1 MTKKVKNIAVLTSGG
16 DAPGMNAAIR
26 AVVRACSFYKVK
38 CFGVY
43 KGYEGLIHGEIE
55 ELNAR
60 SVRNIINR
68 GGTFL
73 KSARSQDFRT
83 EEGRKKAH
91 DNLIKYG
98 IDALIVIGGDE
109 YFSWWESEKGTVLFR
124 NLKTG
129 YFEYAQISMMDDKVK
144 LVSKG
149 VIFAAGEETSVSSAR
164 LSKMTKH
171 NLGKIWR
178 QKREDARKRL
188 QEILEKQ
195 KQSGN
200 Q

>member
-1 MTKKVKNIAVLTSGG
+1 MLKTKIIKNLFIAITLCFAVFA
-16 DAPGMNAAIR
+16 DIFAAPALP
-26 AVVRACSFYKVK
+26 S
-38 CFGVY
+38 
-43 KGYEGLIHGEIE
+43 LLEITQP
-55 ELNAR
+55 NGAK
-60 SVRNIINR
+60 
-68 GGTFL
+68 FKAYL
-73 KSARSQDFRT
+73 K
-83 EEGRKKAH
+83 
-91 DNLIKYG
+91 
-98 IDALIVIGGDE
+98 GDE

-124 NLKTG
+124 NLKSG
-129 YFEYAQISMMDDKVK
+129 YFEYAKISMIDDKEK
-144 LVSKG
+144 LVTTG

-164 LSKMTKH
+164 FSKMTKH